1 MINKLKIYFLFIL
14 FFFSLNVVHS
24 EETYCLDKDG
34 LILPLFDEKEC
45 LNSKDI
51 KINQNEFSYIID
63 HKSDQRLSKLEY
75 FRDNPDLFKKSN
87 EENLSISKAHD
98 KKELT
103 PSEKRKIELKQK
115 KLARLAKELERK
127 ELLKANKEKRLLDQK
142 KRKAE
147 LRKKNEI
154 IKKKAEEKRL
164 RKIADRKK
172 KIEERKLKAKARK
185 IEVEKKRLQKIAE
198 KKKIQKE
205 KEKEISKSLA
215 KKNSEKIIDKEKK
228 DIQKSINE
236 KLKIILI
243 ENQIVNYNL
252 FPEINGNLEIVK
264 KENITKDFLD
274 NLVEFNKNILVLLP
288 KDFETSSVRV
298 SENRLLSKVVIGIDQ
313 IPNPE
318 INRIEAE
325 LRRAEQDYYIAE
337 RKFQRG
343 TAAATNYNPYGGW
356 ASVLNQWAG
365 LAEQSQAKQAR
376 DNARQR
382 LERWSAKL
390 SSTPMYLEKE
400 RLGTYNYDVVV
411 IKSEKKSVYDVLNFN
426 NGKFYSKTIKF
437 DDVKNFSVAYGLNPQ
452 DKSYNKLVAKYSTEK
467 DVSLWSNKKMK
478 NISIDKLKTKI
489 QTSGEFEK
497 LKSKKLA
504 YNFLG
509 QDIKIKKNSFWGNLF
524 DFGSKKE
531 KKNKIAS
538 LTNNSSYETKDTRFD
553 SVVVVKTKSGM
564 GSGFFISKDE
574 IITNYHVV
582 EDSMSISIVD
592 INKRKSSAV
601 VIKKDLKRDLA
612 LLKTN
617 MKGKPVEFYDGQ
629 LKQGEMVEALGHPK
643 GRKFSL
649 TKGWISAI
657 RKENSTYSYT
667 ETGDVLFIQTD
678 AAINPGNSG
687 GPLYYKGRVVGVNT
701 QGLHKDKTEG
711 MNFAVHFSEV
721 KKFLSN

>member
-1 MINKLKIYFLFIL
+1 MINKLKIISLFFLFFI
-14 FFFSLNVVHS
+14 SINVAHS
-24 EETYCLDKDG
+24 EETYCLDEDG
-34 LILPLFDEKEC
+34 LILPLFDETEC

-51 KINQNEFSYIID
+51 KINQDEFSYIID
-63 HKSDQRLSKLEY
+63 HKSDQRITKLEY
-75 FRDNPDLFKKSN
+75 FRNNPDLFEKSN
-87 EENLSISKAHD
+87 EENLSISEAQNE
-98 KKELT
+98 KKLT

-127 ELLKANKEKRLLDQK
+127 ELLKAKKEKRLLDQK
-142 KRKAE
+142 KRRAE

-154 IKKKAEEKRL
+154 IKKEAQKKRL
-164 RKIADRKK
+164 KKIADRKK
-172 KIEERKLKAKARK
+172 KIEERKLKAQARK
-185 IEVEKKRLQKIAE
+185 IEAEKRRLQKVAE

-205 KEKEISKSLA
+205 REINKSLV
-215 KKNSEKIIDKEKK
+215 KKNSEKILDKEKK

-243 ENQIVNYNL
+243 DNQIVNYNL
-252 FPEINGNLEIVK
+252 FPTIDGNLEIIR
-264 KENITKDFLD
+264 KENMTKDFLD
-274 NLVEFNKNILVLLP
+274 NLFEFNKNILVLLP
-288 KDFETSSVRV
+288 RDFETGSVRV
-298 SENRLLSKVVIGIDQ
+298 SENRLLSKVVIGVDQ

-337 RKFQRG
+337 RKFQRA
-343 TAAATNYNPYGGW
+343 TSAATNYNPYGGW

-365 LAEQSQAKQAR
+365 LAEQSQAGRQR
-376 DNARQR
+376 DDARQR
-382 LERWSAKL
+382 YETWSAKL

-400 RLGTYNYDVVV
+400 RLGSYNYDVVV
-411 IKSEKKSVYDVLNFN
+411 IKSEKKSIYDVLNFN
-426 NGKFYSKTIKF
+426 NGNFYSKTMKI

-452 DKSYNKLVAKYSTEK
+452 DKSYDKLVAKYSTEE
-467 DVSLWSNKKMK
+467 DISLWSNKKIK
-478 NISIDKLKTKI
+478 NISIDDLKTKI

-509 QDIKIKKNSFWGNLF
+509 QDINLKKDSFWGNLF
-524 DFGSKKE
+524 NFNSKKE
-531 KKNKIAS
+531 KKNKTAS

-553 SVVVVKTKSGM
+553 SVVVVKTRSGM

-657 RKENSTYSYT
+657 RKESSTYSYSD
-667 ETGDVLFIQTD
+667 TGDVLFIQTD

-701 QGLHKDKTEG
+701 QGLHKDETEG